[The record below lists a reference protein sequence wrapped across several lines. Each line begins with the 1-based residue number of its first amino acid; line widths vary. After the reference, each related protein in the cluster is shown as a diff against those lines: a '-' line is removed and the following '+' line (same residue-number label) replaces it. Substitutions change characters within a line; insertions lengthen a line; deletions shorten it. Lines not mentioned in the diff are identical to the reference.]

1 MRDGRGM
8 TAVNTANP
16 RAGRHEPQAGPPAVR
31 EQQVWELLAAVPD
44 PEIPVLSIVDLGI
57 VRGVRLE
64 PDGRMHVAITPTY
77 SGCPAT
83 DVIRT
88 MVRAALDAAGY
99 RDAILEEVLSPPWTS
114 DWLTP
119 AGRDKL
125 RSFGIAPPE
134 EPVANARRLWHAAAV
149 TCPRCG
155 SRDSERVSEFGS
167 TPCKAHYRC
176 RSCHEPFDYFK
187 CL

>member
-1 MRDGRGM
+1 M
-8 TAVNTANP
+8 
-16 RAGRHEPQAGPPAVR
+16 PAVLEDESIAAR
-31 EQQVWELLAAVPD
+31 EREVWELLGSVPD

-57 VRGVRLE
+57 VRHVRRGA
-64 PDGRMHVAITPTY
+64 DGHLVVGLTPTY

-83 DVIRT
+83 EVIRSS
-88 MVRAALDAAGY
+88 VRTALDTHGY
-99 RDAILEEVLSPPWTS
+99 VTARLEEVLSPPWTS

-119 AGRDKL
+119 AARRKL
-125 RSFGIAPPE
+125 AAFGIAPPE
-134 EPVANARRLWHAAAV
+134 GAVSNPKQLWRATVV

-155 SRDSERVSEFGS
+155 SRATERVSEFGS

-176 RSCHEPFDYFK
+176 NACREPFDYFK